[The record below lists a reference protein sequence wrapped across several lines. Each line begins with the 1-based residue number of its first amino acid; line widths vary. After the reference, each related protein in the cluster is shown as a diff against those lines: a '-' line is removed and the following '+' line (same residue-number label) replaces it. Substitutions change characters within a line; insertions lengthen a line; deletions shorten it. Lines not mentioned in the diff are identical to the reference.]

1 MSAGA
6 AAAVVQRQ
14 RRNESSAGSGT
25 RRIVEGREGVSAE
38 EAAELAAIEEEAK
51 GQVAERTMGVYEEK
65 AQGKAG
71 RITKKPSFI
80 IDPRTNKYMGYWDG
94 LSMLAL
100 VFTAIVTVVE
110 VAFVEPTGQAD
121 PLFILN
127 RCIDVIFIIDMIMQF
142 FLMYPKAPKNPNET
156 VRWVHD
162 CDKIAKNYLQSWF
175 PLDLLSTLA
184 SGPDFLSLD
193 IVTGGGEQ
201 GGSDTGNLKILR
213 VVRVARLIKLVRLV
227 RSSRIIKRW
236 ESRMAINYG
245 HLALGK
251 TLIILLLSGHW
262 YACIW
267 GLMCTF
273 QSPKDHWYTNFGY
286 CSFTPTDGGL
296 IADLVAAGNSSLQA
310 ALDAQLD
317 DDSQYECMGPAA
329 RYVASLYWAIMTIT
343 SIGYGDIAA
352 TPYNTAEQA
361 VCTLLMLFG
370 GMIWGSVIA
379 TFCGVIA
386 NLDPQGTEFRKTM
399 DDLNTFMA
407 SQGIP
412 REMRISLREYFH
424 QTKHLQVARA
434 NKALIENMSPMLQGQ
449 VVWKINERWLKHVW
463 FLRAAEDKFM
473 VQLSLE
479 LEAAV
484 FAPAELCPNG
494 HMYISHRGIALY
506 GGKVMTTGKVW
517 GEDMILNSA
526 HLRSKYAARCMTYVE
541 VYMISRDGLLN
552 LAKQF
557 APTLKIIRRSAFRLA
572 FRREMIRRAQNNI
585 KKRNEEAGIVTA
597 ESTANQ
603 MLITISSKERHA
615 DEIKSD
621 QEAQDKMDRNFEA
634 AQAAAAAAELEEGG
648 AEGVGAPPGTLA
660 PLQASS
666 VSPSAS
672 RPGDGPGMGEMLQH
686 LEQQRVAMSSLEI
699 RISKQH
705 EALLKQMEALAAR
718 VEAAL
723 PSGAA

>member
-1 MSAGA
+1 
-6 AAAVVQRQ
+6 
-14 RRNESSAGSGT
+14 
-25 RRIVEGREGVSAE
+25 
-38 EAAELAAIEEEAK
+38 
-51 GQVAERTMGVYEEK
+51 
-65 AQGKAG
+65 
-71 RITKKPSFI
+71 
-80 IDPRTNKYMGYWDG
+80 
-94 LSMLAL
+94 
-100 VFTAIVTVVE
+100 
-110 VAFVEPTGQAD
+110 
-121 PLFILN
+121 
-127 RCIDVIFIIDMIMQF
+127 
-142 FLMYPKAPKNPNET
+142 
-156 VRWVHD
+156 
-162 CDKIAKNYLQSWF
+162 
-175 PLDLLSTLA
+175 
-184 SGPDFLSLD
+184 
-193 IVTGGGEQ
+193 
-201 GGSDTGNLKILR
+201 
-213 VVRVARLIKLVRLV
+213 
-227 RSSRIIKRW
+227 
-236 ESRMAINYG
+236 MAINYG

-317 DDSQYECMGPAA
+317 DDSQYECMGPGARYVHICMHA
-329 RYVASLYWAIMTIT
+329 CARCARRARRARRARARRTLEYVRTHTHTCTHTCIRRYVASLYWAIMTIT